1 MECEGMPVLSVVK
14 DLGQDM
20 MDFLISA
27 WCVTLEG
34 DIVQNIAFKKYLI
47 PIKVQGPERQQPIF
61 GRMVSNAGC
70 SAAPDKIA
78 CLRDASYE
86 SIYSSVQGELTNKSF
101 ARAAYFAGYHSL
113 QSTWAPRPDGTFL
126 TKSPHTLVDEGKI
139 ANVSLIIGDMKDEGT
154 LFSLVNSLNTT
165 STDQF
170 KNYFKSIW
178 WPMATSEEMDCLAE
192 LYPQDPT
199 AGSPFDTGILNSITP
214 QYKRIAAWTG
224 DYSFE
229 AQRRQLL
236 SNAPGPKWT
245 YQTDNSLA
253 DLSLPPIL
261 GSNILNVPVPG
272 SFHGS
277 DIFFYDYG
285 TLPVPNSKNIMDTTI
300 SFVSTLDPNNHGR
313 SELAKWPE
321 YTSSDKKMYHF
332 IESGPEVITDTYR
345 EDQMAYIN
353 THADSFLI

>member
-1 MECEGMPVLSVVK
+1 M
-14 DLGQDM
+14 
-20 MDFLISA
+20 
-27 WCVTLEG
+27 
-34 DIVQNIAFKKYLI
+34 
-47 PIKVQGPERQQPIF
+47 
-61 GRMVSNAGC
+61 
-70 SAAPDKIA
+70 
-78 CLRDASYE
+78 
-86 SIYSSVQGELTNKSF
+86 
-101 ARAAYFAGYHSL
+101 RAAYFVGYHSL

-126 TKSPHTLVDEGKI
+126 TKSPHTLVEEGKI
-139 ANVSLIIGDMKDEGT
+139 ANVSIIIGDMKDEGT

-165 STDQF
+165 TTGHF
-170 KNYFKSIW
+170 KDYFKSIW
-178 WPMATSEEMDCLAE
+178 WPMATSEEMDRLAE
-192 LYPQDPT
+192 LYPDDPT
-199 AGSPFDTGILNSITP
+199 AGSPFDTGILNSIAP
-214 QYKRIAAWTG
+214 QYKRIAALTG

-253 DLSLPPIL
+253 ELPLPPIV
-261 GSNILNVPVPG
+261 GNNILNIPVLG

-313 SELAKWPE
+313 SGLEKWPE
-321 YTSSDKKMYHF
+321 YSSSAKEMYHF
-332 IESGPEVITDTYR
+332 IESGPRVITDSYR

-353 THADSFLI
+353 SHGDSFLI